1 MKNTIFLTLSL
12 IGLVGIIVSSII
24 LMNNYGMD
32 GRLQGWVN
40 LLWIPLPIFI
50 IIIDRISVR
59 KYDTKKVNKTELY
72 ILGSLLLLFLINMI
86 RLQF

>member
-12 IGLVGIIVSSII
+12 IGLLGIIISSII

-40 LLWIPLPIFI
+40 LLWIPLPVLI
-50 IIIDRISVR
+50 IIIDRFYVR
-59 KYDTKKVNKTELY
+59 KYDIKIVNKTELY
-72 ILGSLLLLFLINMI
+72 ILGSLLLLFIINMI